1 MNKFTIIRQK
11 LSLIFIIITFIIA
24 GLVFL
29 NCVYNSLFVWYDS
42 DNDANHHWEVIPV
55 SSMFGYKILSNSY
68 IVNGTCTKYNNDV
81 ILTTNIN
88 TISLKIFKMIFTLYI
103 IMIILTYF
111 SQLIARQ
118 VIEVNPFEFSFWSEF
133 KDIIILGILS
143 AFAMLYLS
151 NKYTWWDNPVDKE
164 YKEYNDLEET
174 FESYLFAQYMK
185 IKLQEDKDTLIDI
198 IKNTNK
204 SNFNNKDDYE
214 RIIISAKSRFKESKD
229 TCLEFLLLCKDLC
242 DINGAPPAPAVQV
255 AKTNVDVVK
264 IFHKFLI
271 NCQISDSDKNMR
283 RRYNM
288 VKVADDIVDTKIV
301 KPTVIYIDDISEMY
315 NVSKKD
321 IDKKFNNI
329 AESLSPIYDELE
341 EILIIGKNEGKE
353 VYYTI
358 ESFKKPAESWLE
370 NIFTN
375 YILKYI
381 GYVFSDINCIIS
393 ELNFLKTNFTSIF
406 ELLAKA
412 GRAINPFGG
421 NDEVYYNKKDDET
434 KNMNIVLLTSLLTK
448 EFLKDCEKSTH
459 QNYGDYLKKLRD
471 YAINDVDDK
480 KSFINLM
487 NEAKRTTFKD
497 LFIKGL
503 VTGIIVF
510 AFANIV
516 LKKYYNIYHKEL
528 LESID
533 KDIVLY
539 RIYGD
544 SFNKFKY
551 RTIKKLLNPN
561 SYWLNALISL
571 LIILILLKPLPFISS
586 TNINLKC

>member
-42 DNDANHHWEVIPV
+42 DNDGYYHYEIIPV

-88 TISLKIFKMIFTLYI
+88 TISLKIFKMIFTLYV

-111 SQLIARQ
+111 SQLIAKQ

-242 DINGAPPAPAVQV
+242 DINIE
-255 AKTNVDVVK
+255 TNVDVVK

-301 KPTVIYIDDISEMY
+301 KKNAKNTAIYIDDISEMY

-321 IDKKFNNI
+321 IDKKINNI

-370 NIFTN
+370 NILTN

-393 ELNFLKTNFTSIF
+393 ELNFLKTNFNSIF

-448 EFLKDCEKSTH
+448 EFLKNCEKSTH
-459 QNYGDYLKKLRD
+459 QNYRDYLKKMKD

>member
-1 MNKFTIIRQK
+1 
-11 LSLIFIIITFIIA
+11 
-24 GLVFL
+24 
-29 NCVYNSLFVWYDS
+29 
-42 DNDANHHWEVIPV
+42 PV

-68 IVNGTCTKYNNDV
+68 IVNGTCSKYNNDV

-88 TISLKIFKMIFTLYI
+88 TISFKIFKMIFTLYV

-118 VIEVNPFEFSFWSEF
+118 VIEVNPFEISFWSEF
-133 KDIIILGILS
+133 RDIIILGLLS

-151 NKYTWWDNPVDKE
+151 NRYTWSDNPVDKE
-164 YKEYNDLEET
+164 YKEYNDIEET
-174 FESYLFAQYMK
+174 FESYLFVRYMN
-185 IKLQEDKDTLIDI
+185 LTDNDKVTLIDI

-214 RIIISAKSRFKESKD
+214 RIIKSAKFEESKD
-229 TCLEFLLLCKDLC
+229 TCLDFLQLCKDLC
-242 DINGAPPAPAVQV
+242 DINID
-255 AKTNVDVVK
+255 TNVDVVK
-264 IFHKFLI
+264 TFHNFLI
-271 NCQISDSDKNMR
+271 NCQISDNEKNMKK
-283 RRYNM
+283 RYNVVM
-288 VKVADDIVDTKIV
+288 VSDNIGDENKEDA
-301 KPTVIYIDDISEMY
+301 IYIDNIDEEMY

-321 IDKKFNNI
+321 IDKQINNI
-329 AESLSPIYDELE
+329 AKSLSVKYDEIGK
-341 EILIIGKNEGKE
+341 ILIVGTNKGKE

-358 ESFKKPAESWLE
+358 ESLKKPVESWLE

-393 ELNFLKTNFTSIF
+393 ELNFLKTNFNSIF

-421 NDEVYYNKKDDET
+421 NDEVYYNKKEDET
-434 KNMNIVLLTSLLTK
+434 INMNIVLLTSLLTK
-448 EFLKDCEKSTH
+448 KFLKNCEESKH
-459 QNYGDYLKKLRD
+459 QNYGDYLKTMRD
-471 YAINDVDDK
+471 YAINNVDDK

-487 NEAKRTTFKD
+487 NEAKKSTFND

-544 SFNKFKY
+544 SYNKFKY
-551 RTIKKLLNPN
+551 RTIKTLLNAN
-561 SYWLNALISL
+561 DYSLNAVISL
-571 LIILILLKPLPFISS
+571 VIIALLLKPLPLISS
-586 TNINLKC
+586 TDINLKCSP

>member
-88 TISLKIFKMIFTLYI
+88 TISLKIFKMIFTLYV

-571 LIILILLKPLPFISS
+571 LIILILLKPLPLISS

>member
-88 TISLKIFKMIFTLYI
+88 TISLKIFKMIFTLYV

-533 KDIVLY
+533 KAIVLY

>member
-42 DNDANHHWEVIPV
+42 DNDANLTDEIIPV

-88 TISLKIFKMIFTLYI
+88 TISFKIFKIIFTLYFMI
-103 IMIILTYF
+103 IILTYV
-111 SQLIARQ
+111 SQFIAWE
-118 VIEVNPFEFSFWSEF
+118 VIEANPFEFSFWSEF

-242 DINGAPPAPAVQV
+242 DINIE
-255 AKTNVDVVK
+255 TNVDVVK

-301 KPTVIYIDDISEMY
+301 KKNAKNTAIYIDDISEMY

-321 IDKKFNNI
+321 IDKKINNI

-370 NIFTN
+370 NILTN

-393 ELNFLKTNFTSIF
+393 ELNFLKTNFNSIF

-448 EFLKDCEKSTH
+448 EFLKNCEKSTH
-459 QNYGDYLKKLRD
+459 QNYRDYLKKMKD

>member
-42 DNDANHHWEVIPV
+42 DNDANLTDEIIPV

-88 TISLKIFKMIFTLYI
+88 TISLKIFKMIFTLYV

>member
-42 DNDANHHWEVIPV
+42 DNDANLTDEIIPV

-88 TISLKIFKMIFTLYI
+88 TISFKIFKMIFTLYV

-111 SQLIARQ
+111 SQLIAKQ

-242 DINGAPPAPAVQV
+242 DINIE
-255 AKTNVDVVK
+255 TNVDVVK

-301 KPTVIYIDDISEMY
+301 KKNAKNTAIYIDDISEMY

-321 IDKKFNNI
+321 IDKKINNI

-370 NIFTN
+370 NILTN

-393 ELNFLKTNFTSIF
+393 ELNFLKTNFNSIF

-448 EFLKDCEKSTH
+448 EFLKNCEKSTH
-459 QNYGDYLKKLRD
+459 QNYRDYLKKMKD

>member
-42 DNDANHHWEVIPV
+42 DNDVNLTDEIIPV

-88 TISLKIFKMIFTLYI
+88 TISLKIFKMIFTLYV

-111 SQLIARQ
+111 SQLIAKQ

-242 DINGAPPAPAVQV
+242 DINIE
-255 AKTNVDVVK
+255 TNVDVVK

-301 KPTVIYIDDISEMY
+301 KKNAKNTAIYIDDISEMY

-321 IDKKFNNI
+321 IDKKINNI

-370 NIFTN
+370 NILTN

-393 ELNFLKTNFTSIF
+393 ELNFLKTNFNSIF

-448 EFLKDCEKSTH
+448 EFLKNCEKSTH
-459 QNYGDYLKKLRD
+459 QNYRDYLKKMKD

>member
-11 LSLIFIIITFIIA
+11 LSVIFIIITFIIA

-29 NCVYNSLFVWYDS
+29 NCVYNSLFVWYDN
-42 DNDANHHWEVIPV
+42 DNDVNLTDEIIPV

-68 IVNGTCTKYNNDV
+68 IVNGICSKYNNDV

-88 TISLKIFKMIFTLYI
+88 TMSFKIFKMIFTLYV
-103 IMIILTYF
+103 IMMILTYF
-111 SQLIARQ
+111 SQFIAARQ
-118 VIEVNPFEFSFWSEF
+118 VIEVNPFENTFLSEF
-133 KDIIILGILS
+133 KDIIILGVLS

-151 NKYTWWDNPVDKE
+151 NKYTWWGNSVDKE
-164 YKEYNDLEET
+164 YKEYDDAEET
-174 FESYLFAQYMK
+174 FESYLFVQYMK
-185 IKLQEDKDTLIDI
+185 ITDDDKETLTKI

-204 SNFNNKDDYE
+204 SNFNNEDDYN
-214 RIIISAKSRFKESKD
+214 RIKETKFGSSRD
-229 TCLEFLLLCKDLC
+229 ICLKFLKLCKDLC
-242 DINGAPPAPAVQV
+242 VIN
-255 AKTNVDVVK
+255 KDTNVDVVK
-264 IFHKFLI
+264 VFHKFLL
-271 NCQISDSDKNMR
+271 NCQISDSEKNMR

-301 KPTVIYIDDISEMY
+301 KKNAKYTAIYIDDISEMY

-321 IDKKFNNI
+321 IDKKINNI

-358 ESFKKPAESWLE
+358 ESFKKPAASWLE

-393 ELNFLKTNFTSIF
+393 ELNFLKTNFNSIF

-448 EFLKDCEKSTH
+448 DFLKDCKKDKRMHESESYDVYLEKM
-459 QNYGDYLKKLRD
+459 GE
-471 YAINDVDDK
+471 YAIDGIDDNN
-480 KSFINLM
+480 SFISLM
-487 NEAKRTTFKD
+487 NEAKKSTFND

-551 RTIKKLLNPN
+551 KTIKTLLNAN
-561 SYWLNALISL
+561 DYLLNATISL
-571 LIILILLKPLPFISS
+571 VIIALLLKPLPLISS
-586 TNINLKC
+586 TDINLKC

>member
-68 IVNGTCTKYNNDV
+68 IVNGTCTKYNNDI

-88 TISLKIFKMIFTLYI
+88 TISLKIFKMIFTLYV

>member
-88 TISLKIFKMIFTLYI
+88 TISLKIFKMIFTLYV

-516 LKKYYNIYHKEL
+516 LKRYYNIYHKEL

-544 SFNKFKY
+544 RFNKFKY

>member
-88 TISLKIFKMIFTLYI
+88 TISLKIFKMIFTLYV

>member
-88 TISLKIFKMIFTLYI
+88 TISLKIFKMIFTLYV

-544 SFNKFKY
+544 RFNKFKY